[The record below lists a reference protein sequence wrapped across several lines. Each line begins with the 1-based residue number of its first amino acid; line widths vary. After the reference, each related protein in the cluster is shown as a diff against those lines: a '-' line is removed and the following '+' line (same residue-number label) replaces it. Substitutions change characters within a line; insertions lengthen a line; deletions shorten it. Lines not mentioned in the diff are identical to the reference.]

1 MRTARWMAAVLAV
14 VAFAVAGIAA
24 QPKVG
29 HVVLVGCDGWAAYSV
44 RKADP
49 ATIPAIRGLMRRGA
63 WTLKDRA
70 VLPSSSAVNWAAMY
84 SGAPTE
90 LHGYTTWNSRKPEIP
105 GNLLNERGHAPTI
118 FSELRRQ
125 RPDSRIA
132 VVAEWDVHRDL
143 IDHPAADVFFHV
155 PGKHKQ
161 SSDAVVDEAVRLIK
175 EEKPRLLTLCLD
187 QLDYV
192 GHAEGWDT
200 PAYYQALAVIDGHIG
215 RVLKAIEEAGIAQD
229 TVVILTS
236 DHGGLGKKHGSTTLA
251 EMEIPFILAGPV
263 VKPVG
268 EFDLAM
274 MQYDCAAVIADLLG
288 VEPPIAWRGRAYPQ
302 LLTK

>member
-1 MRTARWMAAVLAV
+1 MAAVLAV

-236 DHGGLGKKHGSTTLA
+236 DHGGLGKKHGGTTLA

-274 MQYDCAAVIADLLG
+274 MQYDCAVIADLLG